1 MEASAAIAQG
11 HYPKAA
17 TGSGPQRSVETG
29 GAEMVTSM
37 RRAVEKE
44 FRALFLLL
52 AVPVPPDGQCWR
64 PEIKF
69 LVGGGFKA

>member
-1 MEASAAIAQG
+1 MQGVAALAQG
-11 HYPKAA
+11 HYPMAA
-17 TGSGPQRSVETG
+17 TGSGPRRSVETG
-29 GAEMVTSM
+29 GAEMVMSM

-44 FRALFLLL
+44 FRALLLL

-69 LVGGGFKA
+69 LVGHGFKA

>member
-1 MEASAAIAQG
+1 
-11 HYPKAA
+11 
-17 TGSGPQRSVETG
+17 
-29 GAEMVTSM
+29 MVISM

-44 FRALFLLL
+44 FRALLLLL
-52 AVPVPPDGQCWR
+52 AVSVPPDGQCWR